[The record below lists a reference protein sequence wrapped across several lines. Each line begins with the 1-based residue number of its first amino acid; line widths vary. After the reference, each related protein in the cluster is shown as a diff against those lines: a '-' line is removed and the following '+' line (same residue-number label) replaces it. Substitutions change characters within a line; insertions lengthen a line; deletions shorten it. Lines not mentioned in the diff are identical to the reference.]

1 MAFVA
6 CESNVSLLRT
16 VMLCAFRP
24 ADFRI
29 SIRELE
35 GGLNPQSLPFIFRA
49 GATHRTTAVLEEFCE
64 D

>member
-1 MAFVA
+1 MAFIA

-35 GGLNPQSLPFIFRA
+35 GGYIRGLSAF
-49 GATHRTTAVLEEFCE
+49 
-64 D
+64 